1 MNNDSV
7 VKKKVLIMIDNEKN
21 NSSISINNDDQQQQN
36 DNFEE
41 NQKTLTVDIDETN
54 SINSKKLTQELTTT
68 KEDEDDPFDW
78 PKRKKWIIL
87 SVLSCGAIIGP
98 ISSTIFYPA
107 FLAVQEQLHTNDI
120 LVTTSAAVFLIFQ
133 GLGPLGWAT
142 YSDLK
147 HTRRNVYLVS
157 LILFIVASIIC
168 AVSNNIWL
176 LIVVRCL
183 QACGSNALH
192 AIGPSTISDMF
203 VPEERG
209 NAFGIFYL
217 FPLIGPLF
225 GPTFGGYITQ
235 YLGWRWIFWLIAIL
249 AFIVLIFIF
258 FFVPET
264 YRKHKNLPPPSS
276 TSSDSSPKRKII
288 NPLASLVLFRYPNLS
303 IVLSYIS
310 LFLSLIYIQ
319 AALIPREFNRIYHLS
334 SSYTGLVFLSPA
346 AGYMLGSVLGGRY
359 SDYIIRD
366 SKRTAL
372 IALQKKIVNQKKND
386 TVEEVVVVKDED
398 VEIFEEDDII
408 DLSVIKIEPE
418 KRIHGTWIGAIIIPI
433 CYLAYG
439 WLLEYK
445 VPLVYPII
453 VMFFG
458 GFGQLF
464 AFNPIYT
471 YLVDSFP
478 TKSVWVNAN
487 LTFLRQI
494 LAGVMSILSVPIED
508 GLGTGWTFSLI
519 VFLYIIATLSV
530 IVVLYKGEQWRS
542 KFRKDFNV
550 GDNNIYI

>member
-1 MNNDSV
+1 MTD
-7 VKKKVLIMIDNEKN
+7 KEKN

-36 DNFEE
+36 DNLEE
-41 NQKTLTVDIDETN
+41 NKKTLVVDIDENN

-68 KEDEDDPFDW
+68 KENEDDPFLW
-78 PKRKKWIIL
+78 PKKKKWIIL
-87 SVLSCGAIIGP
+87 SVLSCGAIIAP

-107 FLAVQEQLHTNDI
+107 FLTVQEQLHTSDI

-133 GLGPLGWAT
+133 GIGPLGWAT

-147 HTRRNVYLVS
+147 HTRRNVYLAS
-157 LILFIVASIIC
+157 LVLFIIASIIC

-192 AIGPSTISDMF
+192 AIGPCTISDMF

-258 FFVPET
+258 LFVPET
-264 YRKHKNLPPPSS
+264 YRKHKNLSPP
-276 TSSDSSPKRKII
+276 SSDSSPPTKRKFI
-288 NPLASLVLFRYPNLS
+288 NPLASLILFRYPNLS

-334 SSYTGLVFLSPA
+334 SSHTGLVFLSPA
-346 AGYMLGSVLGGRY
+346 AGYMFGSVLGGRY

-366 SKRTAL
+366 AKRIAL
-372 IALQKKIVNQKKND
+372 IALQKKTENQKEND
-386 TVEEVVVVKDED
+386 NMEGVVVIKDEII
-398 VEIFEEDDII
+398 EISKEDDII
-408 DLSVIKIEPE
+408 NLSLIKIEPE
-418 KRIHGTWIGAIIIPI
+418 RRIHGTWLGAIIIPI

-439 WLLEYK
+439 WLLEHK
-445 VPLVYPII
+445 VPVIFPII

-458 GFGQLF
+458 GFGQLL

-487 LTFLRQI
+487 LTFLRQMI
-494 LAGVMSILSVPIED
+494 AGIMSILSVPMED
-508 GLGTGWTFSLI
+508 SLGTGWTFSVI
-519 VFLYIIATLSV
+519 VFLYIIITLPVISV
-530 IVVLYKGEQWRS
+530 LFKGKQWRS
-542 KFRKDFNV
+542 KFRNDFNIE
-550 GDNNIYI
+550 DDNIYI

>member
-1 MNNDSV
+1 MTD
-7 VKKKVLIMIDNEKN
+7 KEKN

-36 DNFEE
+36 DNLEE
-41 NQKTLTVDIDETN
+41 NKKTLVVDIDENN

-68 KEDEDDPFDW
+68 KENEDDPFLW
-78 PKRKKWIIL
+78 PKKKKWIIL
-87 SVLSCGAIIGP
+87 SVLSCGAIIAP

-107 FLAVQEQLHTNDI
+107 FLTVQEQLHTSDI

-133 GLGPLGWAT
+133 GIGPLGWAT

-147 HTRRNVYLVS
+147 HTRRNVYLAS
-157 LILFIVASIIC
+157 LVLFIIASIIC

-192 AIGPSTISDMF
+192 AIGPCTISDMF

-258 FFVPET
+258 LFVPET
-264 YRKHKNLPPPSS
+264 YRKHKNLSPP
-276 TSSDSSPKRKII
+276 SSDSSPPTKRKFI
-288 NPLASLVLFRYPNLS
+288 NPLASLILFRYPHLS

-334 SSYTGLVFLSPA
+334 SSHTGLVFLSPA
-346 AGYMLGSVLGGRY
+346 AGYMFGSVLG
-359 SDYIIRD
+359 D
-366 SKRTAL
+366 
-372 IALQKKIVNQKKND
+372 N
-386 TVEEVVVVKDED
+386 
-398 VEIFEEDDII
+398 II
-408 DLSVIKIEPE
+408 DLSLIKIEPE
-418 KRIHGTWIGAIIIPI
+418 RRIRGTWLGAIIIPI

-439 WLLEYK
+439 WLLEHK
-445 VPLVYPII
+445 VPVIFPII

-458 GFGQLF
+458 GFGQLL

-487 LTFLRQI
+487 LTFLRQMI
-494 LAGVMSILSVPIED
+494 AGIMSILSVPMED
-508 GLGTGWTFSLI
+508 SLGTGWTFSVI
-519 VFLYIIATLSV
+519 VFLYIIITLPVISV
-530 IVVLYKGEQWRS
+530 LFKGKQWRL
-542 KFRKDFNV
+542 KFRNDFNIE
-550 GDNNIYI
+550 DDNIYI